1 MREHAVP
8 VVLFAALTVGWT
20 WPLVLHLGD
29 AVPGDPGDN
38 YSFLWNLWWMR
49 HVLATP
55 GLPYFHTS
63 YLFYP
68 FGTTIADHPHCALP
82 ALVAATLLK
91 PFSIVTAYNVLV
103 LAFVFA
109 NMAVMYA
116 LTRTILPPSNRGQR
130 RRAAIL
136 AAVIFGLSP
145 YVAAHLLGHFDLI
158 AVWVLPAFAL
168 ALRAAVHGDSRRA
181 AVAAG
186 GILAATAYI
195 AYYYVVYLCLF
206 TVAYVCAWAV
216 RISITREPRRTP
228 GVRRLRA
235 ALLAGVV
242 VLVAIAISI
251 AATGGGSVSIGSLT
265 ISSRTPQN
273 ALTAAWLCAF
283 AWIAATWRLR
293 IAFRYTS
300 PAAPRRAVILV
311 AIVSATFVVGA
322 APLLR
327 EAASLI
333 ARGEYVSPRYGW
345 RSAPRGI
352 DVVAPLLG
360 HPLHPLSRTA
370 SARAYAAVSADRVE
384 AIAWIGIVPLL
395 LLFFARGTGQA
406 TEDVRIWRVVA
417 IVFLA
422 WALGPFLVVGGFD
435 TGLKLPEILARFVP
449 LVANARMPGRA
460 MVAVYMALGVLVA
473 SGMARSGGAPA
484 WLKRPAIQWLVIAV
498 VAFEYWD
505 APIHLTALDR
515 PAVYQALAAAPPGAL
530 CEVPFGIGDGLSVGV
545 GSQDRRVLF
554 YATQHEHPLAGGY
567 IGRMPARAEERYL
580 AMPIAGPL
588 LRGGGRVDTAT
599 GIEERVDGMPCR
611 YLVVNRPAS
620 SADELGYVQ
629 RLPADRIASDESR
642 DLYRLR

>member
-1 MREHAVP
+1 M
-8 VVLFAALTVGWT
+8 LFAALTVGWT
-20 WPLVLHLGD
+20 WPLVLHLRET
-29 AVPGDPGDN
+29 VPGDPGDN

-91 PFSIVTAYNVLV
+91 PLSIITAYNVLV

-109 NMAVMYA
+109 NMTAMYA
-116 LTRTILPPSNRGQR
+116 LTWTILPPSNRGQR

-168 ALRAAVHGDSRRA
+168 ALRQAVHGESRRA
-181 AVAAG
+181 AVGAG
-186 GILAATAYI
+186 VILSATAYI

-216 RISITREPRRTP
+216 RISMTREPRPKTP
-228 GVRRLRA
+228 GARRLRSG
-235 ALLAGVV
+235 LLAGVV
-242 VLVAIAISI
+242 VLVALAIGI
-251 AATGGGSVSIGSLT
+251 VATGGGSVSIGSIT

-293 IAFRYTS
+293 IAFRS
-300 PAAPRRAVILV
+300 ASAAAPRRAVVLV
-311 AIVSATFVVGA
+311 AIVAATFAVGA

-370 SARAYAAVSADRVE
+370 SARAYDAVSADRVE
-384 AIAWIGIVPLL
+384 AIAWVGIVPLL
-395 LLFFARGTGQA
+395 LLFFARGSGRA
-406 TEDVRIWRVVA
+406 SEEVRIWRVVA

-460 MVAVYMALGVLVA
+460 MVAVYMALALLVA
-473 SGMARSGGAPA
+473 SGMARAAGAA
-484 WLKRPAIQWLVIAV
+484 GLRRPAVQWLAIAV

-505 APIHLTALDR
+505 APIHLTVLDR
-515 PAVYQALAAAPPGAL
+515 PAVYAALAAAPPGAV

-580 AMPIAGPL
+580 AMPIAGSL
-588 LRGGGRVDTAT
+588 LRGGGRVDSAAGT
-599 GIEERVDGMPCR
+599 EDRVDGIPCR

-620 SADELGYVQ
+620 SAGELGYVQ
-629 RLPADRIASDESR
+629 RLPADRVASDESR